1 LEQRAREIGWPA
13 LHAELHQRDPL
24 AASRIGPNDAQRI
37 QRALEVIA
45 LTGRSMSEVQQEAR
59 PPLPAVNFIKLGLSP
74 ADRNML
80 YERIAT
86 RFAGMM
92 DAGFLHEV
100 QRLHQRG
107 DLHGELPSM
116 RAVGYRQLWKHVTG
130 ECSLQ
135 EAIQEAVLDTR
146 HLARRQL
153 IWMRADPELA
163 WIDSVASD
171 ALTQLQQRVAPL
183 FG

>member
-1 LEQRAREIGWPA
+1 
-13 LHAELHQRDPL
+13 
-24 AASRIGPNDAQRI
+24 
-37 QRALEVIA
+37 
-45 LTGRSMSEVQQEAR
+45 
-59 PPLPAVNFIKLGLSP
+59 LPAVNFIQLGLSP
-74 ADRNML
+74 ADRNIL
-80 YERIAT
+80 YERIDT

-92 DAGFLHEV
+92 DVGFLQEV

-107 DLHGELPSM
+107 DLHSDLPSM
-116 RAVGYRQLWKHVTG
+116 RAVGYRQLWKHVVG

-135 EAIQEAVLDTR
+135 EAIQEAVLATR